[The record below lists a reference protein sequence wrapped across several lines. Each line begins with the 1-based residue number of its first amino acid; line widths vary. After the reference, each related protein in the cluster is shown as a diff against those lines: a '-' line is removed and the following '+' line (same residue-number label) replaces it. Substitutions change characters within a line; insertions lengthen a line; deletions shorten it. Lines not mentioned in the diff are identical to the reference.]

1 MESFLFCSITYCVN
15 GSLFCLPLA
24 RSFERSNDYY
34 RVVVVDDVIYGC
46 FFFEKFF
53 SLKKYPRAIGG
64 YLPSSLSSLT
74 VFFLHH
80 ISSMICLRRR
90 HRRKMMIF
98 SWFNDDDD
106 YDDLNDGNDTR
117 RSIWTLLFYSFCDV
131 FGVWQVVKIDEFCCV
146 FFFFGIG
153 FLFFGIEK
161 KIDSKIENRMN
172 FLRSL

>member
-106 YDDLNDGNDTR
+106 YDDDLNDDGNDTR
-117 RSIWTLLFYSFCDV
+117 RSIWTLLFYSFSDV

-146 FFFFGIG
+146 LELDFCFS
-153 FLFFGIEK
+153 LLESK